1 MKNAQTCGKQLEEE
15 RFRLEKDLARLEA
28 RFDAS
33 LQQLKDRE
41 EVHTVP
47 MYEQVF
53 IDHCHYLLTVKQMS
67 INIIMNIHV
76 HFFFYEIIIS
86 MKNH

>member
-1 MKNAQTCGKQLEEE
+1 MKASQSSSKQLEEE

-41 EVHTVP
+41 EVSCV
-47 MYEQVF
+47 
-53 IDHCHYLLTVKQMS
+53 LTTTKISKVTYTYR
-67 INIIMNIHV
+67 NHV
-76 HFFFYEIIIS
+76 HTDIFTLT
-86 MKNH
+86 N